1 MKDISQEEIDKFI
14 KKKQEQQMEYSHLE
28 EKAKEYRKRIK
39 SGCFHLT
46 IQWET
51 DITAINLDNLKTS
64 LIDEIKHNL
73 PLDYKIVQ
81 LDLDN
86 VVRLHCEKPDTIFP
100 KNNLW
105 AIRQPHTIARLI
117 EFIENGNKL
126 IPPLIQTNRNRIL
139 IIDGNHRIALCRFLR
154 IEKIP
159 FLIPKKDF
167 SFMQDLA

>member
-28 EKAKEYRKRIK
+28 EKTKEYRKRIK

-46 IQWET
+46 IEWET
-51 DITAINLDNLKTS
+51 DITAINMDRLKTP
-64 LIDEIKHNL
+64 LLDEIKRNL
-73 PLDYKIVQ
+73 PLDYKIVL

-86 VVRLHCEKPDTIFP
+86 VVKFYCKNPDKVFP
-100 KNNLW
+100 KNDLW
-105 AIRQPHTIARLI
+105 VIRQPHTIARLI

-126 IPPLIQTNRNRIL
+126 IPPLIQTNENRIS